1 MLVTDP
7 KQYVASTNSI
17 FNPPMMLETAVRLD
31 RSYWNRDAQD
41 RASRIAFLGIIFPD
55 VPFRLL
61 EDLARMTPIDR
72 KPGLVRVDTEKG
84 TVTITDDR
92 PIPTYHVAFDA
103 GTGGFQL
110 SEEAISLLKEQYV
123 ASAEAMRRHDPR
135 LIKVILELGS
145 EASREDSGSDI
156 QVITVTGESYAI
168 IDDRHYD
175 GFLGLKVFYPE
186 KVITKQSLLDDV
198 DWVAHNAE

>member
-31 RSYWNRDAQD
+31 RSYWNRGGLD

-55 VPFRLL
+55 APFRLL
-61 EDLARMTPIDR
+61 ESMARMTPIDR
-72 KPGLVRVDTEKG
+72 KPGLVQVDTEKG

-110 SEEAISLLKEQYV
+110 SDEAISLLKEQYV

-135 LIKVILELGS
+135 LIKVILELG
-145 EASREDSGSDI
+145 EKVSREDSGSDI
-156 QVITVTGESYAI
+156 YVVTVTGESYAI
-168 IDDRHYD
+168 VADAHHH
-175 GFLGLKVFYPE
+175 GFLGPKDFPPE
-186 KVITKQSLLDDV
+186 KVITKQSLLNDV
-198 DWVAHNAE
+198 DWVVHNAE

>member
-55 VPFRLL
+55 APFRLL
-61 EDLARMTPIDR
+61 ESMARMTPIDR
-72 KPGLVRVDTEKG
+72 LVHVDTEKG

-92 PIPTYHVAFDA
+92 PIPTYHVAFDG

-123 ASAEAMRRHDPR
+123 ASAKAMRRHDPR

-145 EASREDSGSDI
+145 KASREDSGSDI
-156 QVITVTGESYAI
+156 YVVTVTGESYAI
-168 IDDRHYD
+168 IDDRYYGPWIGPD
-175 GFLGLKVFYPE
+175 EEYPE